1 MAKGI
6 NSIEDAYEFS
16 NNISDN
22 DIRDFYLDEAKT
34 NKEDFEIKEVDG
46 KYLSFLKN
54 DDGSLI
60 FAGEIEFTD
69 DEKQEYGFDQPVG
82 SSFAMGGAVPVGAY
96 GLSKEGIKNFL
107 IDAGKATVENVMQIG
122 KSSFDYL
129 LGEPGE
135 LGDMLRSLSDWT
147 KKNPGKE
154 IELSDQDLT
163 QIGESVFELGG
174 IPLMNSASLI
184 NAMDQFPNVEEVRKF
199 TDRVIK
205 DLFADTSAEE
215 KVNKFIAT
223 QKERKAA
230 DVLGLAASVFP
241 VTSVAAKGVAKGTK
255 FVKEKLTK
263 KDKENITE
271 DNTK

>member
-16 NNISDN
+16 NNISDD
-22 DIRDFYLDEAKT
+22 DIRNIYLRKAKT

-46 KYLSFLKN
+46 EYLAFLKN

-60 FAGEIEFTD
+60 FAGEVDFTD
-69 DEKQEYGFDQPVG
+69 EEKQAYGFDQPVG
-82 SSFAMGGAVPVGAY
+82 SSFAMGGPVPVGAY
-96 GLSKEGIKNFL
+96 GLSKEGVKNFL
-107 IDAGKATVENVMQIG
+107 IDAGKSTIENLMQIS
-122 KSSFDYL
+122 KSSVDYL

-135 LGDMLRSLSDWT
+135 LGDIVRSISDWT
-147 KKNPGKE
+147 KKNPGKQ
-154 IELSDQDLT
+154 IELSDQELT

-174 IPLMNSASLI
+174 VPLLNSASLI
-184 NAMDQFPNVEEVRKF
+184 NALDQFPNVEEVKKF
-199 TDRVIK
+199 TDSVIK

-215 KVNKFIAT
+215 KVNKFIET

-241 VTSVAAKGVAKGTK
+241 ITGVAAKGVAKGAK
-255 FVKEKLTK
+255 FVQEKLSK
-263 KDKENITE
+263 KNKQDVNK
-271 DNTK
+271 DNTL